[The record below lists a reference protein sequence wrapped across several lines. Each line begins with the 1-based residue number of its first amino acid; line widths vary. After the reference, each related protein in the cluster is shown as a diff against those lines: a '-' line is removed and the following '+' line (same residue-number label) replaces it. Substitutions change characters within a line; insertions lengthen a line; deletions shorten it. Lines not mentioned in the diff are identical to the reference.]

1 MLLRVAAVASAS
13 ALAAACSSGSSGGT
27 TSLGVLDAGDSGAF
41 EDDATTACGGG
52 HFCGSLAGGS
62 VAVPP
67 DAALD
72 APDDGPTNSY
82 ADALGFFDVLPTR
95 DAGEDA
101 DARLPCGTG
110 VCGTIVMP
118 QDAAHE

>member
-1 MLLRVAAVASAS
+1 MLLRVAAVASAG

-27 TSLGVLDAGDSGAF
+27 GNP
-41 EDDATTACGGG
+41 
-52 HFCGSLAGGS
+52 CGSGFICGS
-62 VAVPP
+62 AAIAPT

-72 APDDGPTNSY
+72 APDDGPLAYCDTHVCGSV
-82 ADALGFFDVLPTR
+82 DASPPQ

-110 VCGTIVMP
+110 VCGSIVML
-118 QDAAHE
+118 QDAAPETGDAARE